1 MKLRRSRD
9 ELLELIRQTPVID
22 VSPEQGLSSAQAEEA
37 KKNGLSN
44 RTKKDVTKTYW
55 QIFAD
60 NVFTFFNIVYFVIV
74 VLMVVAQMSPA
85 NYLFAI
91 PVLCNMFIG
100 LFTDIHTRHL
110 VDKLRLITN
119 PKIRVVRD
127 GKEFEIPVDEVVL
140 NDVVLYTGGDQI
152 CADAV
157 VLQGNADLD
166 ESLLTGE
173 SVRVQK
179 TVGDKVL
186 SGTYLRSGRIYVR
199 VTAVGSANY
208 AESIQ
213 QSAKQFRRPHSE
225 LKSSCLRI
233 FWTTGI
239 IAMVLGVSMT
249 IVWLVRGIAGNNLN
263 YASYQAFVPSL
274 SGSMIA
280 MIPAGLYLL
289 VSLALAISVGRLAR
303 KKMNVQ
309 ELYCVEML
317 ARVDVICFDKT
328 GTITDGLLEVCD
340 VYDYGKFSSEE
351 TKGYIASIIA
361 ATGDDN
367 QTARCLL
374 RSFPRA
380 EAVPIEALP
389 FSSDKKYAAG
399 TYDKI
404 GTFVYGAPEM
414 IPGKV
419 SEIAQNRI
427 DNLAKRGLRVLGVYF
442 SKKPIK
448 NQEIPSDLALI
459 AVIALSD
466 HVKEDAKENIEW
478 FLKNGVQVKVISGDN
493 AVTVAEI
500 ANKAGVPHAANFISM
515 EDVPDD
521 AIPGLVQNYFV
532 FGRVKPEQK
541 ALIVEALQKQ
551 GHKVAMTGDGVN
563 DILALKKADC
573 SITMGSGSAAARNV
587 SHIVSLDNDF
597 SKLPDV
603 VAEGR
608 RAINNLQRSA
618 SLFLAKT
625 IFAIVLSFGFLLS
638 QTFGGISYP
647 FTPRNLYVWE
657 IVTIGGGGFFLALQK
672 TNDRVNDTFMSN
684 VLRHSIPG
692 GLVQILAVVIVYL
705 ASGINPR
712 FMSGE
717 QACMVS
723 VFIFTALSYCV
734 LFRVSWKFDAYR
746 GTVCGLLTA
755 AGAILFVLDYYYG
768 TKLVRWF
775 SFGAVQ
781 EDAKIGIFGL
791 RYHLMNPS
799 LWIMTVVTTVCLAL
813 VYLGIDAWLARKKNL
828 SDTIRLSDL
837 TTKGDIYHMATKI
850 TLFCAAGMSTSLLVN
865 KMKEAA
871 AAAGKDYEI
880 AAYSL
885 GDFEKEAPEAAVILL
900 GPQVRYA
907 LAKLK
912 KEHPDY
918 KITDIPMKMYG
929 LMDGKGT
936 LALAEKLL
944 GE

>member
-380 EAVPIEALP
+380 EADPIEALP

-746 GTVCGLLTA
+746 GTVCGLLAA

-837 TTKGDIYHMATKI
+837 TTKGDIYHE
-850 TLFCAAGMSTSLLVN
+850 N
-865 KMKEAA
+865 
-871 AAAGKDYEI
+871 
-880 AAYSL
+880 
-885 GDFEKEAPEAAVILL
+885 
-900 GPQVRYA
+900 
-907 LAKLK
+907 
-912 KEHPDY
+912 
-918 KITDIPMKMYG
+918 
-929 LMDGKGT
+929 
-936 LALAEKLL
+936 
-944 GE
+944 

>member
-1 MKLRRSRD
+1 MKLKRSRD

-22 VSPEQGLSSAQAEEA
+22 VSSERGLSSAQAEEA

-249 IVWLVRGIAGNNLN
+249 IVWLVRSVASNNLN
-263 YASYQAFVPSL
+263 YASYQTFVPSL

-328 GTITDGLLEVCD
+328 GTITDGLLEVSD
-340 VYDYGKFSSEE
+340 VYDYGKFSSDE
-351 TKGYIASIIA
+351 TKGYIASIIV

-380 EAVPIEALP
+380 EADPIEALP

-419 SEIAQNRI
+419 PEIAQNRI

-521 AIPGLVQNYFV
+521 AIPGLVQNYSV

-647 FTPRNLYVWE
+647 FAPRNLYVWE

-705 ASGINPR
+705 ASSINPH

-799 LWIMTVVTTVCLAL
+799 LWIMTVVTTACLAM
-813 VYLGIDAWLARKKNL
+813 VYLGIDAWLSRKKNL
-828 SDTIRLSDL
+828 SGTIDLSDL
-837 TTKGDIYHMATKI
+837 TTKGDSYHE
-850 TLFCAAGMSTSLLVN
+850 N
-865 KMKEAA
+865 
-871 AAAGKDYEI
+871 
-880 AAYSL
+880 
-885 GDFEKEAPEAAVILL
+885 
-900 GPQVRYA
+900 
-907 LAKLK
+907 
-912 KEHPDY
+912 
-918 KITDIPMKMYG
+918 
-929 LMDGKGT
+929 
-936 LALAEKLL
+936 
-944 GE
+944 

>member
-837 TTKGDIYHMATKI
+837 TTKGDIYHE
-850 TLFCAAGMSTSLLVN
+850 N
-865 KMKEAA
+865 
-871 AAAGKDYEI
+871 
-880 AAYSL
+880 
-885 GDFEKEAPEAAVILL
+885 
-900 GPQVRYA
+900 
-907 LAKLK
+907 
-912 KEHPDY
+912 
-918 KITDIPMKMYG
+918 
-929 LMDGKGT
+929 
-936 LALAEKLL
+936 
-944 GE
+944 

>member
-9 ELLELIRQTPVID
+9 ELLEQIRETPVIE
-22 VSPEQGLSSAQAEEA
+22 VSPDQGLTSEQADEA
-37 KKNGLSN
+37 KRAGLSN
-44 RTKKDVTKTYW
+44 HTKKDVTKTYW

-60 NVFTFFNIVYFVIV
+60 NVFTFFNIVYFIIV
-74 VLMVVAQMSPA
+74 TLMVIAQMSPA
-85 NYLFAI
+85 NYLFVI

-119 PKIRVVRD
+119 PKVRVIRD
-127 GKEFEIPVDEVVL
+127 GQEKEIPVDEVVL
-140 NDVVLYTGGDQI
+140 NDVILYTSGDQI

-157 VLQGNADLD
+157 VIKGNADLD
-166 ESLLTGE
+166 ESLITGE
-173 SVRVQK
+173 SIRVK
-179 TVGDKVL
+179 KDVGDKVL
-186 SGTYLRSGRIYVR
+186 SGTYLRAGRVYVR
-199 VTAVGSANY
+199 VIAVGVANY

-213 QSAKQFRRPHSE
+213 QNAKQFRRPNSE
-225 LKSSCLRI
+225 LKSSCLSI

-249 IVWLVRGIAGNNLN
+249 IVWLVRSGASRDLT
-263 YASYQAFVPSL
+263 YESYQAFVPSL

-328 GTITDGLLEVCD
+328 GTITDGLLEVRD
-340 VYDYGKFSSEE
+340 FYDYGNFSSDE
-351 TKGYIASIIA
+351 TKGYIASIIET
-361 ATGDDN
+361 TGDDN

-374 RSFPRA
+374 HSFPRA
-380 EAVPIEALP
+380 AVEPIEALP

-399 TYDKI
+399 TYSKV

-414 IPGKV
+414 IHGKV

-427 DNLAKRGLRVLGVYF
+427 DNLTKRGMRVLGVYY

-448 NQEIPSDLALI
+448 NQEIPADLTLI
-459 AVIALSD
+459 SVIALAD
-466 HVKEDAKENIEW
+466 HVKDDARENIEW

-493 AVTVAEI
+493 AVTVSEI
-500 ANKAGVPHAANFISM
+500 ANKAGVPNAANFISM

-521 AIPGLVQNYFV
+521 AIPGLVKNYSV

-541 ALIVEALQKQ
+541 ALIIEALQSQ

-587 SHIVSLDNDF
+587 SHIVSVDNDF

-608 RAINNLQRSA
+608 RSINNLQRSA

-625 IFAIVLSFGFLLS
+625 IFAIVLSFGFLIS

-647 FTPRNLYVWE
+647 FSPRNLYVWE
-657 IVTIGGGGFFLALQK
+657 IVTIAGGGFFLALQK
-672 TNDRVNDTFMSN
+672 TNDRVTDTFMHN
-684 VLRHSIPG
+684 VLRRSIPG
-692 GLVQILAVVIVYL
+692 GLVQILAVVVVYV
-705 ASGINPR
+705 ASSINPS
-712 FMSGE
+712 FMSLE
-717 QACMVS
+717 QARMVS
-723 VFIFTALSYCV
+723 VFVFTALSYCV

-746 GTVCGLLTA
+746 GSVCALLTV
-755 AGAILFVLDYYYG
+755 AGVVLFVLDYYYG

-775 SFGAVQ
+775 SFGAIQ

-791 RYHLMNPS
+791 QYNLMNTQ
-799 LWIMTVVTTVCLAL
+799 LWIMTAVTTACLAL
-813 VYLGIDAWLARKKNL
+813 AYLGLDAWLARRKHL
-828 SDTIRLSDL
+828 PETINFME
-837 TTKGDIYHMATKI
+837 TTMKGDSHHE
-850 TLFCAAGMSTSLLVN
+850 N
-865 KMKEAA
+865 
-871 AAAGKDYEI
+871 
-880 AAYSL
+880 
-885 GDFEKEAPEAAVILL
+885 
-900 GPQVRYA
+900 
-907 LAKLK
+907 
-912 KEHPDY
+912 
-918 KITDIPMKMYG
+918 
-929 LMDGKGT
+929 
-936 LALAEKLL
+936 
-944 GE
+944 

>member
-380 EAVPIEALP
+380 EADPIEALP

-837 TTKGDIYHMATKI
+837 TTKGDIYHE
-850 TLFCAAGMSTSLLVN
+850 N
-865 KMKEAA
+865 
-871 AAAGKDYEI
+871 
-880 AAYSL
+880 
-885 GDFEKEAPEAAVILL
+885 
-900 GPQVRYA
+900 
-907 LAKLK
+907 
-912 KEHPDY
+912 
-918 KITDIPMKMYG
+918 
-929 LMDGKGT
+929 
-936 LALAEKLL
+936 
-944 GE
+944 

>member
-140 NDVVLYTGGDQI
+140 NDVILYTGGDQI

-179 TVGDKVL
+179 TIGDKVL

-249 IVWLVRGIAGNNLN
+249 IVWLVRGIAGSNLN

-328 GTITDGLLEVCD
+328 GTITDGLLEVSD

-380 EAVPIEALP
+380 EADPIEALP

-521 AIPGLVQNYFV
+521 AIPGLVQNYSV

-672 TNDRVNDTFMSN
+672 TNDRVSDTFMSN

-799 LWIMTVVTTVCLAL
+799 LWIMTVVTTACLAM
-813 VYLGIDAWLARKKNL
+813 VYLGIDAWLSRKKEFVW
-828 SDTIRLSDL
+828 
-837 TTKGDIYHMATKI
+837 H
-850 TLFCAAGMSTSLLVN
+850 
-865 KMKEAA
+865 
-871 AAAGKDYEI
+871 
-880 AAYSL
+880 
-885 GDFEKEAPEAAVILL
+885 
-900 GPQVRYA
+900 
-907 LAKLK
+907 
-912 KEHPDY
+912 H
-918 KITDIPMKMYG
+918 
-929 LMDGKGT
+929 
-936 LALAEKLL
+936 
-944 GE
+944 